1 MDYEGLRI
9 FMVQIWLSL
18 MVWKKSLKK
27 TIATLLLFQNTNT
40 INKINLTSIKFFLKQ
55 MENILHI
62 K

>member
-1 MDYEGLRI
+1 MKGYDYSWYEYGCHSW
-9 FMVQIWLSL
+9 FE
-18 MVWKKSLKK
+18 KKSLKK

-55 MENILHI
+55 MENIIHI